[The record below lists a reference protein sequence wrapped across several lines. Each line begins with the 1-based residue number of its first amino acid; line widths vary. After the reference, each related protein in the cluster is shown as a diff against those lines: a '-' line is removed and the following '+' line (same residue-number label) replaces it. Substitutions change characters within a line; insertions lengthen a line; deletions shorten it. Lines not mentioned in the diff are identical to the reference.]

1 MIERTLLPTLLTV
14 LAEAPAVCLV
24 GPRQV
29 GKTTLALE
37 VARKLGG
44 HYLDLESEVDRAKL
58 SEGEAYLSRHLHQ
71 DVALDEVHRTPELSP
86 VLRVRIDR
94 LRQRAGQPD
103 GTFCWALRRWW
114 RSLPAKGS
122 RWPRFRCCGYN
133 GHYAPGGV
141 RLGVFKWLF

>member
-44 HYLDLESEVDRAKL
+44 HYLDLESEVDQAKL
-58 SEGEAYLSRHLHQ
+58 SEGEAYLSRHLQ
-71 DVALDEVHRTPELSP
+71 LLVVLDEAHRTPELSP
-86 VLRVRIDR
+86 VLRVLIDR
-94 LRQRAGQPD
+94 ARRKDWTAGRYLLL
-103 GTFCWALRRWW
+103 GSAALVRE
-114 RSLPAKGS
+114 LAGKG
-122 RWPRFRCCGYN
+122 
-133 GHYAPGGV
+133 
-141 RLGVFKWLF
+141 